1 LYLARLAS
9 VNAPESSVASTV
21 KLCSWPSFWIAAMPS
36 GMESWRKPVVLEK
49 TRALNDG
56 SAAGAAVSACV
67 AVGVTAMVVATAAA
81 RVATTS
87 GLPSRAVLRNR
98 DLNAD
103 ALLVRDIY

>member
-1 LYLARLAS
+1 
-9 VNAPESSVASTV
+9 
-21 KLCSWPSFWIAAMPS
+21 
-36 GMESWRKPVVLEK
+36 
-49 TRALNDG
+49 
-56 SAAGAAVSACV
+56 
-67 AVGVTAMVVATAAA
+67 MVVATAAA